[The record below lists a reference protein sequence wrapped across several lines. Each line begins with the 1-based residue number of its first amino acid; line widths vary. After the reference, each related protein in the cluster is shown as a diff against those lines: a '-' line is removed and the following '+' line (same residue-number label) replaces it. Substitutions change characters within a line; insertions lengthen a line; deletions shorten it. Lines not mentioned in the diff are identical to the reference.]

1 MTEKPMIG
9 SNVKAIVEMEW
20 KLFDQVQNIGGRADC
35 QDNRTTFF
43 IMRSSQLMVWSTEML
58 DSYYDDLLTAHRSGR
73 NLLTEKYAYMMERTS
88 PEEFA
93 GIRDALPPR
102 SPQKDADIEEICKA
116 HVIWQEELAAQYPRL
131 TGNGRP
137 IRRSADSKVCTSFET
152 YLWGELA
159 TYSEKTI
166 QLYAAYV
173 RRLQREGKNLC
184 RMILENT
191 VSQYGYASLE
201 QAESRQ

>member
-1 MTEKPMIG
+1 MTEKPRIG

-35 QDNRTTFF
+35 QDNRTTFC
-43 IMRSSQLMVWSTEML
+43 IMRSSQLMAWSTEML

-93 GIRDALPPR
+93 GIRDALLPR

-191 VSQYGYASLE
+191 VSP
-201 QAESRQ
+201 

>member
-43 IMRSSQLMVWSTEML
+43 IMRSSQLMAWSTEML

-93 GIRDALPPR
+93 GIRDALLPR

-166 QLYAAYV
+166 QL
-173 RRLQREGKNLC
+173 
-184 RMILENT
+184 
-191 VSQYGYASLE
+191 
-201 QAESRQ
+201 

>member
-1 MTEKPMIG
+1 MTKKETMNG
-9 SNVKAIVEMEW
+9 NVKAIVEMEW

-43 IMRSSQLMVWSTEML
+43 IMRSSQLMAWNTAML
-58 DSYYDDLLTAHRSGR
+58 DSYYDDLLAAHQSGR

-93 GIRDALPPR
+93 GICDALPPR
-102 SPQKDADIEEICKA
+102 SKQKDIEIDEICAA
-116 HVIWQEELAAQYPRL
+116 HVQWQEELAAQYPKL

-137 IRRSADSKVCTSFET
+137 IRRSADSKYCTSFET

-166 QLYAAYV
+166 QLYVSYV
-173 RRLQREGKNLC
+173 RRLQREGENLC
-184 RMILENT
+184 KMILENT
-191 VSQYGYASLE
+191 IFQYGYASLE
-201 QAESRQ
+201 QAEKRQ